1 MQTKALKFN
10 ETQLLTAI
18 STGDVTANEIDYHK
32 KCLIRFNNKYSAAIK
47 QETAT
52 PDGSSDN
59 FFEELHFRKMIQFVK
74 EPCKMHGKF
83 SIVVAELQSMYN
95 KLLKSD
101 KTPVSPHV
109 SGFTEH
115 LLEVLPQFKLQKL
128 DRKNTIT
135 YSQEIDH
142 VVKSKLKEIS
152 KFNLFYQFVNKC
164 RKLVTFFRDI
174 SQSIVSKNPFHFL
187 L

>member
-1 MQTKALKFN
+1 
-10 ETQLLTAI
+10 
-18 STGDVTANEIDYHK
+18 
-32 KCLIRFNNKYSAAIK
+32 
-47 QETAT
+47 
-52 PDGSSDN
+52 
-59 FFEELHFRKMIQFVK
+59 
-74 EPCKMHGKF
+74 MHGKF

-101 KTPVSPHV
+101 KTPVSSHV

-115 LLEVLPQFKLQKL
+115 LLDALPQFKLQKL

-164 RKLVTFFRDI
+164 WKLVTFFREI